1 MCIWSRLYTL
11 LGGAVDRVKSCRS
24 TFQGAGRETLLHVG
38 EKEEKDGHV
47 HLWRSLSRWE
57 PEG

>member
-1 MCIWSRLYTL
+1 MHMVTFVYFVRWSCGQSQVL
-11 LGGAVDRVKSCRS
+11 KEHIP
-24 TFQGAGRETLLHVG
+24 GAGRETLLHVG

-47 HLWRSLSRWE
+47 HLWRSLARWE